1 MYCFKWNTESKTLR
15 AAKTKNG
22 EPMLLL
28 NYVVCGT
35 KKLRVT
41 REQKASAFLDS
52 VGIRTGLDEVLLVSP
67 ILL

>member
-1 MYCFKWNTESKTLR
+1 
-15 AAKTKNG
+15 
-22 EPMLLL
+22 MLLL

-35 KKLRVT
+35 KKLRVM

-52 VGIRTGLDEVLLVSP
+52 VGTRTGLDEVLLVSP

>member
-1 MYCFKWNTESKTLR
+1 
-15 AAKTKNG
+15 
-22 EPMLLL
+22 MLLL

-35 KKLRVT
+35 KKLSVM

>member
-1 MYCFKWNTESKTLR
+1 MYCFKWNTESKTLK

-35 KKLRVT
+35 KILRVM